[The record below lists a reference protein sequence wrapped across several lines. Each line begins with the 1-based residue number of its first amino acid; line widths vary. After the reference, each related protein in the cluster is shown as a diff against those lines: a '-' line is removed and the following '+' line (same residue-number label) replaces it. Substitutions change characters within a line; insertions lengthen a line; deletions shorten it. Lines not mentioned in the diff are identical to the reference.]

1 MKSFASGLLL
11 LLALAA
17 SSDPEPQIAY
27 FSRVR
32 DVSIPTFGPQKY
44 LVIDSDVWLHA
55 RSDLADLRLY
65 DGSNQVPYQL
75 MEQRA
80 SSNSQPAD
88 ARIFN
93 LVRSGDHTEFDL
105 AVEAVPE
112 YNRICLNLNC
122 KNFLVRA
129 WVSGRDALSGPPSA
143 SWPTPST
150 LFDFSREN
158 LGSNTTITLPTWSFR
173 YVHVRLSAGIAPDEV
188 KRVTVDRREEKQ
200 SVWTDVG
207 TCRVTDRQK
216 RTSLVTCAL
225 PPKVPAE
232 RIRFDV
238 SPDRINFR
246 RNLTITNGQG
256 VRLAS
261 AAISRIRMHRG
272 GSTVTSENLAVTGFG
287 DALQG
292 FTITLENGD
301 DPPLA
306 FTAVQPQSLERRL
319 YFDPPGR
326 ANLKLYY
333 GDEKL
338 GPPVYDYAKFFAEDA
353 AAVEAKLGPDIVNP
367 AYAGRPDVRPWSE
380 RHRALLW
387 LVMMV
392 AVAVLTAL
400 ALRGLESEG
409 ARKR

>member
-17 SSDPEPQIAY
+17 SSDPDPQIAY

-32 DVSIPTFGPQKY
+32 DVSIPTFVPQNY
-44 LVIDSDVWLHA
+44 VVIDSDVWLHA

-65 DGSNQVPYQL
+65 DGPNQVPYQL
-75 MEQRA
+75 VEQRA
-80 SSNSQPAD
+80 SSNSQPAE

-93 LVRSGDHTEFDL
+93 LVRAGDHTEFDL
-105 AVEAVPE
+105 GVEAVPE
-112 YNRICLNLNC
+112 YNRICLNLNR

-129 WVSGRDALSGPPSA
+129 WVSGRDALSAPPSA

-188 KRVTVDRREEKQ
+188 KRMTVDRLEEKE

-207 TCRVTDRQK
+207 TCRVREGQK
-216 RTSLVTCAL
+216 RTSLLTCAL
-225 PPKVPAE
+225 PPKVPVE

-238 SPDRINFR
+238 SPDRVNFR

-261 AAISRIRMHRG
+261 AAISRIRIDRG
-272 GSTVTSENLAVTGFG
+272 GSTVTSDNLAVTGFG
-287 DALQG
+287 DVLQG
-292 FTITLENGD
+292 FTITIENGD

-306 FTAVQPQSLERRL
+306 FSAVQPQSLERRL

-338 GPPVYDYAKFFAEDA
+338 EPAVYDYAKFFHEDA

-367 AYAGRPDVRPWSE
+367 AYAGRPDARPWSE
-380 RHRALLW
+380 RHQALLW
-387 LVMMV
+387 LVMMG
-392 AVAVLTAL
+392 AVALLTAL

-409 ARKR
+409 GRKR